1 MDMGSGKTL
10 AELDV
15 KAGDVVSWNNKIRYM
30 IGGVRDN
37 GLYYKEGSES
47 YCNLSNKAEWHIVS
61 RAPQPEPTPPRKMHP
76 DDFMLAI
83 SEFAE
88 DNGFGV
94 TQLEFYGTEFIGAS
108 LPRHS
113 YSV

>member
-1 MDMGSGKTL
+1 MESGKTL

-15 KAGDVVSWNNKIRYM
+15 KAGDVVSWNNKISYM

-47 YCNLSNKAEWHIVS
+47 YCNLSNTAEWYLVS
-61 RAPQPEPTPPRKMHP
+61 RAPQKTTPPRKMHP

-83 SEFAE
+83 SEFAA

-94 TQLEFYGTEFIGAS
+94 TQLEFYGTEFIGS
-108 LPRHS
+108 VLPRYS